1 VADDAPAAAPLAP
14 PVPAAPAR
22 TVQRAV
28 QIDDVQ
34 VESSA
39 PPQAAGGAAPSAL
52 QDPEQLREH
61 VLRWVRAEL
70 LINRERAGR
79 LSDIH

>member
-1 VADDAPAAAPLAP
+1 
-14 PVPAAPAR
+14 
-22 TVQRAV
+22 VQA
-28 QIDDVQ
+28 
-34 VESSA
+34 SGG
-39 PPQAAGGAAPSAL
+39 PAAGGAGGTGAAGGGAPGGL